1 MNTTAYYVK
10 KTSKFI
16 KLCKGDMS
24 RRLKT
29 AKLNQGRKRRVLNSR
44 AALPYKTSHSESAYL
59 KTIVLIDVCYAD
71 REWLN

>member
-1 MNTTAYYVK
+1 MQVPGAIGRCGTKIAKQIMNTTAYYVK

-44 AALPYKTSHSESAYL
+44 AALTRRAIL
-59 KTIVLIDVCYAD
+59 DQLT
-71 REWLN
+71 